1 MRKFTLKATN
11 FCRGRLIYQGIPVF
25 NIKGL
30 TDLPSGGGGLT
41 AKRCPTLEAP
51 GTGAQ
56 DIPLSLGFSR
66 QEYWSVLPF
75 PSTGDLPDP
84 GMETAF
90 LASPALVGRFLTRYA
105 SREAYEQAFPPQRTA
120 ESFLRRVLA

>member
-1 MRKFTLKATN
+1 MRQFTLKATD
-11 FCRGRLIYQGIPVF
+11 FWRGRLIYQGIPVF

-41 AKRCPTLEAP
+41 VKLCPTLEAP
-51 GTGAQ
+51 GTGAHHV
-56 DIPLSLGFSR
+56 PLPFGFSR

-84 GMETAF
+84 GVETAS

-105 SREAYEQAFPPQRTA
+105 AREAYEQAFPPQRTA
-120 ESFLRRVLA
+120 ESFIRRVLA